1 MLAPICSVVRATRQE
16 NTMSNTHDRAGLM
29 SSILSL
35 SSSPTE
41 KREALRQLA
50 ILDQTA
56 KEERA
61 AEERA
66 ILRRHWAQRIAEGK

>member
-1 MLAPICSVVRATRQE
+1 MSVTPGSTELA
-16 NTMSNTHDRAGLM
+16 
-29 SSILSL
+29 SILLSL

-50 ILDQTA
+50 ILDRAA

-61 AEERA
+61 AEEQA
-66 ILRRHWAQRIAEGK
+66 IFRCHWAQRIAGGR

>member
-1 MLAPICSVVRATRQE
+1 
-16 NTMSNTHDRAGLM
+16 MSNTPDRAGLM
-29 SSILSL
+29 SSLLSL

-50 ILDQTA
+50 IQDQAA

-66 ILRRHWAQRIAEGK
+66 ILRRHWATRMAAGK

>member
-1 MLAPICSVVRATRQE
+1 MSITPGSAELA
-16 NTMSNTHDRAGLM
+16 
-29 SSILSL
+29 SILLSL
-35 SSSPTE
+35 SSSPVE

-50 ILDQTA
+50 IRDQA
-56 KEERA
+56 VKEERA

>member
-1 MLAPICSVVRATRQE
+1 
-16 NTMSNTHDRAGLM
+16 MSNIPDRAGLM
-29 SSILSL
+29 TSLLSP

-50 ILDQTA
+50 ILDRAA

-61 AEERA
+61 AEEQA
-66 ILRRHWAQRIAEGK
+66 IFRRHWAQRIAAGK